1 MTSYSRSLIVLSVAA
16 ALAVPAT
23 VAAQTAIPR
32 TSGGSSSSGSSGGG
46 TSSGGGGGDA
56 TSSSGSSREPS
67 RVSLPPSP
75 STDSRRRSGSATS
88 SSDAPSRPTST
99 MTGRPLGSSGRT
111 SGTSGGGDYTGMGGS
126 RTGSAITRGSAPTAA
141 AGGSISTYGGSRPRG
156 DRPVTGE
163 ATERPEGLAPGYNLY
178 VPIDNFGPWGRWYPW
193 YYGGYGYGYVSYD
206 PWRYGVS
213 RYSIYRYGSWYDPY
227 DPWCYNVGYWR
238 CDGTAGYGATTSAP
252 EDEGDVPMASV
263 RLRVSPASAQV
274 YLNGALVGIVSD
286 FSGLSN
292 HLEVPINA
300 ALIEIKADGY
310 QTFVPE
316 VEITA
321 GRTTTVRGSLK
332 KQ

>member
-1 MTSYSRSLIVLSVAA
+1 
-16 ALAVPAT
+16 
-23 VAAQTAIPR
+23 
-32 TSGGSSSSGSSGGG
+32 
-46 TSSGGGGGDA
+46 
-56 TSSSGSSREPS
+56 
-67 RVSLPPSP
+67 
-75 STDSRRRSGSATS
+75 
-88 SSDAPSRPTST
+88 
-99 MTGRPLGSSGRT
+99 
-111 SGTSGGGDYTGMGGS
+111 MGGS

-141 AGGSISTYGGSRPRG
+141 TGGSISTYGGSRDRG
-156 DRPVTGE
+156 NRPVTG
-163 ATERPEGLAPGYNLY
+163 AAIERPAGLIPGYGLY

-193 YYGGYGYGYVSYD
+193 YYGGYGYGYVSYN
-206 PWRYGVS
+206 PWLYGAS

-238 CDGTAGYGATTSAP
+238 CDGSAGYGATTAAP
-252 EDEGDVPMASV
+252 GPDEEVPMASV

-274 YLNGALVGIVSD
+274 YLNGALVGTVSD
-286 FSGLSN
+286 FNGLSN
-292 HLEVPINA
+292 HLQVPINA